1 MIEVKNLSKTYRDE
15 AFPVLDRISFDIAQG
30 ELSAI
35 VGESGCG
42 KTTLFEV
49 LFGSVGFEEGL
60 CKIGDVNIQ
69 NLNTKALLEFRR
81 HYIGYVPQSYGLIND
96 WSVYDNISLP
106 LLFHSNISYTEI
118 FDRVERMLKDVQ
130 LDKAKYMRKKVKML
144 SGGEKQRVAIARA
157 LITNPKLLLADELT
171 GALDYRLSTKIM
183 HLLDTLRSN
192 GLTILFSTHD
202 KNLLDYCDKVISL
215 SYGKLE

>member
-1 MIEVKNLSKTYRDE
+1 MIEVKNLSKTYNNE
-15 AFPVLDRISFDIAQG
+15 TFPVLDRISFDITQG

-42 KTTLFEV
+42 KTTLFNV
-49 LFGSVGFEEGL
+49 LFGMVGFEEGL
-60 CKIGDVNIQ
+60 CKIGEINIQ
-69 NLNTKALLEFRR
+69 NLNAKEVLEFRR
-81 HYIGYVPQSYGLIND
+81 DYIGYIPQNYGLIND

-106 LLFHSNISYTEI
+106 LLFCQNISYSEI
-118 FDRVERMLKDVQ
+118 SSHVERMLKDVY
-130 LDKAKYMRKKVKML
+130 LDKTKYMHKKVKLL

-183 HLLDTLRSN
+183 HLLDTLRRN

-202 KNLLDYCDKVISL
+202 KNLLDYCDNVIFL
-215 SYGKLE
+215 SQGKLR